1 MNKITVLA
9 DKNSV
14 IQQFLT
20 EIRDKDLQ
28 KDRLRFNRNIERI
41 GELLAYE
48 LSKDLEYTDRETET
62 PLTKTTTKTLK
73 EQPVVAAV
81 LRAAIPLQRG
91 VTNIFDHADR
101 AFVSA
106 YRNYIDDTSF
116 EVELGYMAA
125 PAIKDRTL
133 IFTDPMLATG
143 KSVLLTLNSL
153 LSKGEPKHT
162 HIVAVVASKEGLAN
176 LNANLKNVSFW
187 IGAVDDTLNSHSYI
201 VPGLG
206 DAGDLAF
213 GAKE

>member
-9 DKNSV
+9 EKNSV
-14 IQQFLT
+14 VQQFLT
-20 EIRDKDLQ
+20 EIRNKEIQ

-48 LSKDLEYTDRETET
+48 LSKDMEYSVVDTET
-62 PLTKTTTKTLK
+62 PLTTTKTKVLA
-73 EQPVVAAV
+73 EQPVVTAV

-91 VTNIFDHADR
+91 VTNIFDNADS
-101 AFVSA
+101 AFISA

-116 EVELGYMAA
+116 EVELSYVAA
-125 PAIKDRTL
+125 PPIQDRVL

-162 HIVAVVASKEGLAN
+162 HIVAVVASREGLAN

-213 GAKE
+213 GIKE

>member
-9 DKNSV
+9 EKNSV
-14 IQQFLT
+14 VQQFLT
-20 EIRDKDLQ
+20 EIRNKEIQ

-48 LSKDLEYTDRETET
+48 LSKELEYKEVETET
-62 PLTKTTTKTLK
+62 PLTTTKTKVLA
-73 EQPVVAAV
+73 EQPIVAAV

-91 VTNIFDHADR
+91 VTNIFDNADS
-101 AFVSA
+101 AFISA

-116 EVELGYMAA
+116 EIELGYVAA
-125 PAIKDRTL
+125 PSTKNRTL

-143 KSVLLTLNSL
+143 KSLLLSLNSL

-213 GAKE
+213 GIKE

>member
-9 DKNSV
+9 EKNSV
-14 IQQFLT
+14 VQQFLT
-20 EIRDKDLQ
+20 EIRNKEIQ

-48 LSKDLEYTDRETET
+48 LSKDLEYKEIDTET
-62 PLTKTTTKTLK
+62 PLTTTKTKVLA
-73 EQPVVAAV
+73 EQPIVAAV

-91 VTNIFDHADR
+91 VTNIFDNADS
-101 AFVSA
+101 AFISA

-116 EVELGYMAA
+116 EIELGYVAA
-125 PAIKDRTL
+125 PKTKGRTL

-143 KSVLLTLNSL
+143 KSLLLSLNSL

-213 GAKE
+213 GIKE

>member
-9 DKNSV
+9 EKNSV

-20 EIRDKDLQ
+20 EIRDKEIQ
-28 KDRLRFNRNIERI
+28 KDRLRFNRNIERM

-48 LSKDLEYTDRETET
+48 LSKDLEYKEIETQT
-62 PLTKTTTKTLK
+62 PLTTAHTKILA
-73 EQPVVAAV
+73 EQPIVTAV
-81 LRAAIPLQRG
+81 LRAGIPLQRG
-91 VTNIFDHADR
+91 VTNIFDHADS
-101 AFVSA
+101 AFISA
-106 YRNYIDDTSF
+106 YRNYIDETSF
-116 EVELGYMAA
+116 EVELSYIATPEIQG
-125 PAIKDRTL
+125 KTL

-143 KSVLLTLNSL
+143 KSVLLTLNSM
-153 LSKGEPKHT
+153 LSTGKPKHT
-162 HIVAVVASKEGLAN
+162 HIVAVVASKEGLAT

-213 GAKE
+213 GSKK

>member
-9 DKNSV
+9 EKNSV

-20 EIRDKDLQ
+20 EIRDKEIQ
-28 KDRLRFNRNIERI
+28 KDRMRFNRNIERM

-48 LSKDLEYTDRETET
+48 LSKDLEYKEVE
-62 PLTKTTTKTLK
+62 TTTSLATTSTKVVA
-73 EQPVVAAV
+73 EQPIVAAV
-81 LRAAIPLQRG
+81 LRAAIPLQKG
-91 VTNIFDHADR
+91 VTNVFDHADS
-101 AFVSA
+101 AFISA

-116 EVELGYMAA
+116 EIELGYIAA
-125 PAIKDRTL
+125 PPTKNRTL

-143 KSVLLTLNSL
+143 KSLLLSLNSL

-162 HIVAVVASKEGLAN
+162 HIVSVIASREGLAN

-213 GAKE
+213 GIKE